1 MKKLALS
8 GLLVIMLFGSA
19 LAHNG
24 ALSLYIMDG
33 TVMICNKDIA
43 SDEIAIIS
51 LFYIKDLGEDLGRAV
66 EFRLL
71 SSDPLAFF
79 VDAVWSSQISVPLG
93 NVNDGISLTAST
105 CMGVGE
111 TVVFI
116 GDITVFYSNPSP
128 ATFTVRVVDHPL
140 AQPPGIYITRC
151 DPDNTLIAVLGGT
164 FVFNGSCNP
173 GVQATSWGAI
183 KELYR

>member
-24 ALSLYIMDG
+24 ALSLYILDQ
-33 TVMICNKDIA
+33 TVMICNQDLA
-43 SDEIAIIS
+43 PDAIAIIS
-51 LFYIKDLGEDLGRAV
+51 LYYIKDLGEDLGKAV
-66 EFRLL
+66 EFKLL
-71 SSDPLAFF
+71 SSDPSAFF
-79 VDAVWSSQISVPLG
+79 VDVAWSSQIVAPLG
-93 NVNDGISLTAST
+93 TVDNGIALTASA

-111 TVVFI
+111 NVVFI
-116 GDITVFYSNPSP
+116 GDITVYHDDSPSG
-128 ATFTVRVVDHPL
+128 TFTVRVVDHPT
-140 AQPPGIYITRC
+140 AQPPGIYITLC
-151 DPDNTLIAVLGGT
+151 DSGNTRQSVLGGT

-173 GVQATSWGAI
+173 GVQPTSWGAI